1 MKSIFFTF
9 IICFIRFCA
18 SAQLLSVEDC
28 YKAAR
33 QNYPLVQ
40 QLELIS
46 KSTGYSIENAAK
58 GYLPQINVNGQIS
71 YQTDVTKVPLQLPGM
86 NIPEMD
92 KGQYRIFAEA
102 NQILYDGGAIK
113 LQQKLGRVN
122 GAIEAQ
128 KLEVELYKLEER
140 INQLFFGVL
149 FITEQ
154 LQQNDLIKKD
164 IQLGIDKANI
174 AVANG
179 SGLKSSVSMLKAELL
194 KVEQRGIEQRYS
206 RKGFLDMLSLFIN
219 KTLPENI
226 KLLKP
231 DMKLLKP
238 EAEPLA
244 FAQIRRPEL
253 KLYDEHLSG
262 LDEQERSIGVKNR
275 PKFSAFLQGGIGK
288 PALNMLSTGT
298 EPFAIGGLKMSWP
311 LSGLY
316 TLKKEK
322 AIVDVNRKSIGL
334 QKETFLLNT
343 NIQLKQQHAELEK
356 LRELTASDEEIIALR
371 AGVKKVSAVQLENGA
386 INTSDYLR
394 DVNAEDQAR
403 QTRLLHEIQL
413 IIAEYNI
420 QNTTGIKY

>member
-33 QNYPLVQ
+33 QNYPLVK

-46 KSTGYSIENAAK
+46 RSTSYSIENAAK
-58 GYLPQINVNGQIS
+58 GYLPQVNVNGQIS
-71 YQTDVTKVPLQLPGM
+71 YQTDITKIPVQLPGM

-92 KGQYRIFAEA
+92 KDQYRIFAEA

-113 LQQKLGRVN
+113 LQQKLAKVN
-122 GAIEAQ
+122 GAIETQ
-128 KLEVELYKLEER
+128 KLEVELYKLQER

-149 FITEQ
+149 LITEQ

-174 AVANG
+174 AVTNG
-179 SGLKSSVSMLKAELL
+179 TGLKSSVSVLKAELL
-194 KVEQRGIEQRYS
+194 KVEQRGVEQRYS
-206 RKGFLDMLSLFIN
+206 RKGFVDMLSLFIN
-219 KTLPENI
+219 KTLPENVKLQKPDV

-231 DMKLLKP
+231 D
-238 EAEPLA
+238 AEPA
-244 FAQIRRPEL
+244 FAEIGRPEL
-253 KLYDEHLSG
+253 KLYDDQLSG
-262 LDEQERSIGVKNR
+262 LDAQERSIVIKNR

-288 PALNMLSTGT
+288 PALNMLSTST

-316 TLKKEK
+316 TQKKEK
-322 AIVDVNRKSIGL
+322 AIVDVNKKSIGL

-343 NIQLKQQHAELEK
+343 NIQLKQQDAELQK
-356 LRELTASDEEIIALR
+356 LRELMSADEEIVALR
-371 AGVKKVSAVQLENGA
+371 ASVKKVSAVQLENGA

-403 QTRLLHEIQL
+403 QIRLLHEIQL
-413 IIAEYNI
+413 IIAQHNV

>member
-9 IICFIRFCA
+9 IICFIRFYA

-33 QNYPLVQ
+33 QNYPLVK

-46 KSTGYSIENAAK
+46 KSTSYSIENAVK
-58 GYLPQINVNGQIS
+58 GYFPQVSVNGQIS
-71 YQTDVTKVPLQLPGM
+71 YQTDVTKIPVQLPGM

-92 KGQYRIFAEA
+92 KDQYRIFAEA

-113 LQQKLGRVN
+113 LQQKLAKVN
-122 GAIEAQ
+122 GAIETQ
-128 KLEVELYKLEER
+128 KLEVELYKLQER

-154 LQQNDLIKKD
+154 LEQNDLIKKD
-164 IQLGIDKANI
+164 IQLGIDKANT

-179 SGLKSSVSMLKAELL
+179 TALKSSVNVLKAELL

-219 KTLPENI
+219 KTLPENV

-231 DMKLLKP
+231 DVKLLKP
-238 EAEPLA
+238 EAEPA
-244 FAQIRRPEL
+244 FAEIDRPEL
-253 KLYDEHLSG
+253 KLYQEQLSG
-262 LDEQERSIGVKNR
+262 LDEQERSIVVKNR
-275 PKFSAFLQGGIGK
+275 PKFSAFLQGGLGK
-288 PALNMLSTGT
+288 PALNMLSTST

-343 NIQLKQQHAELEK
+343 NIQLKQQDAELQK
-356 LRELTASDEEIIALR
+356 LRELMSSDEEIIALR
-371 AGVKKVSAVQLENGA
+371 ASVKKVSALQLENGA

-403 QTRLLHEIQL
+403 QMRLLHEIQL
-413 IIAEYNI
+413 IIAQHNK